1 MLVNLHQDIR
11 EITQQ
16 LSHTAGILQEL
27 QDDRRYE
34 YENMELTVCVHLP
47 AESEDNIDA
56 IEAQ

>member
-11 EITQQ
+11 EIKQQ
-16 LSHTAGILQEL
+16 LSHTAGILQEV

-34 YENMELTVCVHLP
+34 YENMKLTVGVHLP
-47 AESEDNIDA
+47 AESEDNTDA